1 MKISTNID
9 KATQKRLTQEAITAN
24 EAEVFGVL
32 LRNGVDVDNFDENA
46 FLPSEDAPQ
55 WELDIK
61 KKLELL
67 AFLKS
72 RLERLG

>member
-1 MKISTNID
+1 MKLSTNID
-9 KATQKRLTQEAITAN
+9 TATQKRLTQEAITAN

-32 LRNGVDVDNFDENA
+32 LRNGVDIDNFDENA

-67 AFLKS
+67 ASLKS

>member
-1 MKISTNID
+1 MKIITNID
-9 KATQKRLTQEAITAN
+9 KSTQKRLTQEAITAN

-32 LRNGVDVDNFDENA
+32 LRNGVDIDNFDENA
-46 FLPSEDAPQ
+46 FLPSDDAPQ

-67 AFLKS
+67 ASLKS
-72 RLERLG
+72 RLEKLG